1 MISQSY
7 NSRSIIKLDCTHKE
21 FTLRGVS
28 LRERSLKIGTLMPRY
43 ASQLQCLSLLQ
54 WLAIFN
60 GRIWFGRDNVW
71 AWGKTVLSFIPAA
84 WTPQVLL
91 WLSGVSVAARSW
103 VNHDQLLTLVRPS
116 IIEDALQF
124 LKLNWRAHLLVLIT
138 LCLAWLLDIRIATDK
153 MGTED
158 QMRLLINA
166 FIEAELLGAD
176 SQIVLEVKLVLKK
189 PYQLLLCVAHCQQLN
204 AHCLILSKCLMTRI
218 FLRR

>member
-1 MISQSY
+1 
-7 NSRSIIKLDCTHKE
+7 
-21 FTLRGVS
+21 
-28 LRERSLKIGTLMPRY
+28 
-43 ASQLQCLSLLQ
+43 
-54 WLAIFN
+54 
-60 GRIWFGRDNVW
+60 
-71 AWGKTVLSFIPAA
+71 
-84 WTPQVLL
+84 
-91 WLSGVSVAARSW
+91 
-103 VNHDQLLTLVRPS
+103 
-116 IIEDALQF
+116 
-124 LKLNWRAHLLVLIT
+124 
-138 LCLAWLLDIRIATDK
+138 